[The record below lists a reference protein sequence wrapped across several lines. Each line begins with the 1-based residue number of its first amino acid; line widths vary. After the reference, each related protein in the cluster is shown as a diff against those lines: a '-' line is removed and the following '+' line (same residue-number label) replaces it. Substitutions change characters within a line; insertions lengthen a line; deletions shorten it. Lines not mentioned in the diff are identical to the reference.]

1 MDLAKTQQ
9 QWHPAFYSALKLELI
24 ENKDDLIYQDELT
37 LNSAPIQLDFLV
49 IKKNADVVIKNKI
62 GNIFKGHNI
71 VEYKSPN
78 AVLDMD
84 VLLKGIAYACL
95 YKTRPNNT
103 GEIRADDLTITF
115 VRERKPVKLLKELE
129 SRGYKFE
136 MSTDGIY
143 VLRNFYLFDVQIIVG
158 KELNQQEH
166 VWIKS
171 LSHHLERGEAEK
183 LVTEITQKRTK
194 YEKELA
200 DDVLQIAVHEN
211 EQIFRQLKEEMYM
224 CEALRELMR
233 PEIEEEMQEKFE
245 QGIEQGMERGIK
257 CGIERG
263 MEQGVIK
270 VVRNMKLNNMT
281 VVLACELTGLTLKK
295 TEIIYKLLEEN
306 EEITDEEI
314 AKRLEEM

>member
-1 MDLAKTQQ
+1 MDLTKTQQ

-49 IKKNADVVIKNKI
+49 IKKSADVMIKNKI
-62 GNIFKGHNI
+62 GSVFKRHNI

-129 SRGYKFE
+129 SRGYRFE

-143 VLRNFYLFDVQIIVG
+143 ILRNFYLFDVQIIVG

-171 LSHHLERGEAEK
+171 LSHHLKRGEAEK

-211 EQIFRQLKEEMYM
+211 EQIFCQLKEEMYM

-245 QGIEQGMERGIK
+245 QGIAEATIRAAKKSLLRG
-257 CGIERG
+257 
-263 MEQGVIK
+263 
-270 VVRNMKLNNMT
+270 LD
-281 VVLACELTGLTLKK
+281 KK
-295 TEIIYKLLEEN
+295 EIIQDIYEALLPVGMVRSMDEA
-306 EEITDEEI
+306 EEIFLNEVVE
-314 AKRLEEM
+314 KE